1 MTMLRL
7 AEMKGSCT
15 LLASVLT
22 ASTAALTSSGPASP
36 ADPSCAPHHCSKQS
50 SQSNVKIDSRSL
62 SEEKKFAPRF
72 DGLKFIETL
81 VTAHR

>member
-1 MTMLRL
+1 MAMLRL

-15 LLASVLT
+15 LLLSVLT
-22 ASTAALTSSGPASP
+22 ASTAALTTSGPASP
-36 ADPSCAPHHCSKQS
+36 ADPSCAPQPCSKQVQS
-50 SQSNVKIDSRSL
+50 YQSNVKTDSSSL
-62 SEEKKFAPRF
+62 SEKFATRF